1 MVRRTANHKVTFD
14 TDGFS
19 RVTIEFQ
26 MIGMRPS
33 PAITRCAQLEVSPIY
48 GLSALTIYGETIRTV
63 SLTFHGVI
71 EDAS

>member
-1 MVRRTANHKVTFD
+1 MRRTLNHKATFD

-33 PAITRCAQLEVSPIY
+33 PAITRCTQLEVSPIY
-48 GLSALTIYGETIRTV
+48 GLSAPTIYGENDTNSFTN
-63 SLTFHGVI
+63 LPKQH
-71 EDAS
+71 